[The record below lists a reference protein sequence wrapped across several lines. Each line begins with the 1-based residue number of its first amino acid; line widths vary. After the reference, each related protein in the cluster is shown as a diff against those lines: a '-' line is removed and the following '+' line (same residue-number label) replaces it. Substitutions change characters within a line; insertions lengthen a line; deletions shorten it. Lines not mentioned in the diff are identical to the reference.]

1 MYRSPCRTYPDL
13 RERAALVRANGWDD
27 YQNTWSGG
35 EVLGVR
41 AVLGGPGDLDAACPV
56 WAPTL
61 WGTTEAALDAAC
73 GYGVTRRWFAAVAQ
87 TEAPNYV
94 DTLEMAEAEKAS
106 LAASYAAI
114 GDLAHARGGA
124 DREGA
129 EAALESHANRTV
141 SSPPGTSQSSV
152 RRR

>member
-1 MYRSPCRTYPDL
+1 MCIGHLAGPIPTFASAPPSYVRT
-13 RERAALVRANGWDD
+13 VGTD
-27 YQNTWSGG
+27 YQNTWSGS

-61 WGTTEAALDAAC
+61 WGTTEAALDATC

-94 DTLEMAEAEKAS
+94 DTLEMTEAEKAS
-106 LAASYAAI
+106 LAASHAAI
-114 GDLAHARGGA
+114 GDLAHARGGGA
-124 DREGA
+124 DREGT
-129 EAALESHANRTV
+129 EAALAAVQQTNAKLEGWWGV
-141 SSPPGTSQSSV
+141 
-152 RRR
+152 